1 METSLLEQDLAPP
14 ELEEILEGKEY
25 AYRYPRRGDIRKGVI
40 LSIGPEEIVVNIG
53 LKREG
58 IVPSSDLERLGEEA
72 VSELE
77 VGNEVPVFIL
87 KPRDQSG
94 NMIVS
99 LHRARLEQDWLN
111 AQELLVSKEV
121 WEGIASGYNRGGLV
135 VPFGKVRGFV
145 PASQITSFPRRL
157 HPDQRESKLA
167 EMVGR
172 KLHLRVIEVDRR
184 RRRLVFSERAGE
196 RKWREQQRERLM
208 QELCEG
214 DIVRGTVSNLCDFGA
229 FVDVGGADGL
239 VHVSELSWQRVRHP
253 REVLHVGEKVDVYI
267 LRLDYK
273 KKRIGLSIKRLQ
285 PEPWT
290 LIDDK
295 YDVGQLLE
303 GTITKVTDFG
313 AFALIKEG
321 VEGLIHISELA
332 EPAPNHPDEILR
344 EGDQLLLRIVK
355 LDVRRRRLGLSL
367 KRVLQSEWDEWAAQF
382 EEPEEPQLE
391 ETEPAEVAEW
401 EELQP
406 VEDEQ
411 PEVGGPEAPF
421 DTLRNSGRSAEPVAA
436 VSGDEIE
443 IVEED
448 QGVESNG
455 SEEVEVVTNDAGFWT
470 SFVEEEKGDSP
481 DGMERLRPFGVEFEG
496 LQPGETR

>member
-14 ELEEILEGKEY
+14 ELEEFLEGEEY
-25 AYRYPRRGDIRKGVI
+25 AYHRPQRGDIRKGVI
-40 LSIGPEEIVVNIG
+40 LSISPEEIVVNVG

-58 IVPSSDLERLGEEA
+58 IVPSSDMEKLGEEA
-72 VSELE
+72 ISELE
-77 VGNEVPVFIL
+77 VGDTVPVFIL
-87 KPRDQSG
+87 KPRDQNG

-111 AQELLVSKEV
+111 AQELLASGEV
-121 WEGIASGYNRGGLV
+121 WEGVVSSYNRGGLV

-145 PASQITSFPRRL
+145 PASQITNFPRRL
-157 HPDQRESKLA
+157 PPDQRESRLA

-196 RKWREQQRERLM
+196 REWREQQRERLM

-214 DIVRGTVSNLCDFGA
+214 DIVHGTVSNLCNFGA
-229 FVDVGGADGL
+229 FVDIGGADGL

-253 REVLHVGEKVDVYI
+253 QEVLQVGEEVDVYV
-267 LRLDYK
+267 LRLDYE

-295 YDVGQLLE
+295 YDVGQLVE

-332 EPAPNHPDEILR
+332 EPAPNHPSEIVQ
-344 EGDQLLLRIVK
+344 EGERLLLRIVK

-367 KRVLQSEWDEWAAQF
+367 KRVLQSEWDEWAAQL
-382 EEPEEPQLE
+382 EEPQLE
-391 ETEPAEVAEW
+391 EMEPVEAAEW
-401 EELQP
+401 EEPQL
-406 VEDEQ
+406 VEGKA
-411 PEVGGPEAPF
+411 PEVAEPEAPS
-421 DTLRNSGRSAEPVAA
+421 DTLRYSEHPAEPVAA
-436 VSGDEIE
+436 VPGDEIE
-443 IVEED
+443 DETEIMEENQEVE
-448 QGVESNG
+448 GSG
-455 SEEVEVVTNDAGFWT
+455 SEEVKMETEIKVEVVANDAG
-470 SFVEEEKGDSP
+470 P
-481 DGMERLRPFGVEFEG
+481 
-496 LQPGETR
+496 

>member
-1 METSLLEQDLAPP
+1 METSLAEQDLAPP
-14 ELEEILEGKEY
+14 ELDEFLEGEEY
-25 AYRYPRRGDIRKGVI
+25 AYHHPQRGDIRKGVI

-58 IVPSSDLERLGEEA
+58 IVPSSDLEKLGEEA

-77 VGNEVPVFIL
+77 VGGEVPVFIL
-87 KPRDQSG
+87 KPRDQDG

-111 AQELLVSKEV
+111 AQELLASSEV
-121 WEGIASGYNRGGLV
+121 WEGVASGHNRGGLV

-145 PASQITSFPRRL
+145 PASQITNFPRRL
-157 HPDQRESKLA
+157 PPDQRESKLA

-196 RKWREQQRERLM
+196 REWREQRRERLM

-214 DIVRGTVSNLCDFGA
+214 DIVHGTVSNLCNFGA

-253 REVLHVGEKVDVYI
+253 REVLQVGEEVDVYV
-267 LRLDYK
+267 LRLDYER
-273 KKRIGLSIKRLQ
+273 KRIGLSIKRLQ

-290 LIDDK
+290 LIDDR
-295 YDVGQLLE
+295 YDVGQLVE
-303 GTITKVTDFG
+303 GTITKVTGFG

-332 EPAPNHPDEILR
+332 EPAPNHPSEIVQ
-344 EGDQLLLRIVK
+344 EGERLLLRIVK

-391 ETEPAEVAEW
+391 EIELVKVAEW
-401 EELQP
+401 EELQL
-406 VEDEQ
+406 VENKG
-411 PEVGGPEAPF
+411 PEVTEP
-421 DTLRNSGRSAEPVAA
+421 DAEPV
-436 VSGDEIE
+436 VTLLSDEIA
-443 IVEED
+443 IVAGD
-448 QGVESNG
+448 QGVESSE
-455 SEEVEVVTNDAGFWT
+455 SEEVEVVANDAGFWA
-470 SFVEEEKGDSP
+470 SFAEEG
-481 DGMERLRPFGVEFEG
+481 
-496 LQPGETR
+496 

>member
-14 ELEEILEGKEY
+14 ELEEFLEGEEY
-25 AYRYPRRGDIRKGVI
+25 AYHRPQRGDIRKGVI
-40 LSIGPEEIVVNIG
+40 LSIGPDEIVVNIG

-58 IVPSSDLERLGEEA
+58 IVPSSDLERLGDEA

-77 VGNEVPVFIL
+77 VGGEVPVFIL
-87 KPRDQSG
+87 KPRDQDG
-94 NMIVS
+94 NVIVS

-111 AQELLVSKEV
+111 AQELLASGEV
-121 WEGIASGYNRGGLV
+121 WEGVASGYNRGGLV

-145 PASQITSFPRRL
+145 PASQITNFPRRL
-157 HPDQRESKLA
+157 PPDQRESKLA
-167 EMVGR
+167 EVVGR

-196 RKWREQQRERLM
+196 REWRKQERERLM

-214 DIVRGTVSNLCDFGA
+214 DIVHGTVSNLCNFGA

-253 REVLHVGEKVDVYI
+253 RDVLQVGEEVDVYV
-267 LRLDYK
+267 LRLDYE

-295 YDVGQLLE
+295 YDVGQLVE
-303 GTITKVTDFG
+303 GTVTKVTDFG

-321 VEGLIHISELA
+321 VEGLLHISELA
-332 EPAPNHPDEILR
+332 EPAPNHPNEIVK
-344 EGDQLLLRIVK
+344 EGERLLLRIVK

-382 EEPEEPQLE
+382 KEPEEPQLE
-391 ETEPAEVAEW
+391 EIELAKVAEW
-401 EELQP
+401 EELQL
-406 VEDEQ
+406 VEDEG
-411 PEVGGPEAPF
+411 PEVAEPEAPF
-421 DTLRNSGRSAEPVAA
+421 DTPRHSGGSVEPVAA
-436 VSGDEIE
+436 VSGDAIE
-443 IVEED
+443 IVEGD
-448 QGVESNG
+448 QGVESSE
-455 SEEVEVVTNDAGFWT
+455 SEEGEVVVNDAGF
-470 SFVEEEKGDSP
+470 
-481 DGMERLRPFGVEFEG
+481 
-496 LQPGETR
+496 

>member
-1 METSLLEQDLAPP
+1 METSLLEQDLVPP
-14 ELEEILEGKEY
+14 ELEEFLEGEEY
-25 AYRYPRRGDIRKGVI
+25 AYHHPQRGDIRKGVI

-58 IVPSSDLERLGEEA
+58 IVPSSDLERMGDEA

-77 VGNEVPVFIL
+77 VGGEVPVFIL
-87 KPRDQSG
+87 KPRDQDG
-94 NMIVS
+94 NVIVS

-111 AQELLVSKEV
+111 AQELLASGEM
-121 WEGIASGYNRGGLV
+121 WEGVASGYNRGGLV

-145 PASQITSFPRRL
+145 PASQITNFPRRL
-157 HPDQRESKLA
+157 PPDQRESKLA
-167 EMVGR
+167 EVVGR

-196 RKWREQQRERLM
+196 REWRKQQRERLM

-214 DIVRGTVSNLCDFGA
+214 DIVHGTVSNLCNFGA

-253 REVLHVGEKVDVYI
+253 REVLQVGEEVDVYV
-267 LRLDYK
+267 LRLDYE

-295 YDVGQLLE
+295 YDVGQLVE
-303 GTITKVTDFG
+303 GTVTKVTDFG

-332 EPAPNHPDEILR
+332 EPAPNHPNAIVK
-344 EGDQLLLRIVK
+344 EGERLLLRIVK

-382 EEPEEPQLE
+382 KEPEEPQLE
-391 ETEPAEVAEW
+391 EIELAEVAEW
-401 EELQP
+401 EELQL
-406 VEDEQ
+406 VEDEG
-411 PEVGGPEAPF
+411 PEVAEPEAPF
-421 DTLRNSGRSAEPVAA
+421 DTLRHSGGSAEPVAA
-436 VSGDEIE
+436 VSGDAIE
-443 IVEED
+443 IVKGD
-448 QGVESNG
+448 QGVESSE
-455 SEEVEVVTNDAGFWT
+455 SEEVEVVVNDTGF
-470 SFVEEEKGDSP
+470 
-481 DGMERLRPFGVEFEG
+481 
-496 LQPGETR
+496 

>member
-1 METSLLEQDLAPP
+1 MKTSLTAQDLAPP
-14 ELEEILEGKEY
+14 ELEEFLEGEEY
-25 AYRYPRRGDIRKGVI
+25 AYQRPRRGDIRKGVI

-77 VGNEVPVFIL
+77 VGSEVPVLIL
-87 KPRDQSG
+87 KPHDQSG

-111 AQELLVSKEV
+111 AQELLASGEV
-121 WEGIASGYNRGGLV
+121 WEGVVSGYNRGGLV
-135 VPFGKVRGFV
+135 VLFGKVRGFV
-145 PASQITSFPRRL
+145 PASQITNFPRRL
-157 HPDQRESKLA
+157 PPDQRESKLA

-196 RKWREQQRERLM
+196 REWREQQRERLM

-214 DIVRGTVSNLCDFGA
+214 DIVHGTVSNLCKFGA

-253 REVLHVGEKVDVYI
+253 REVLQVGEKVDVYV
-267 LRLDYK
+267 LRLDYER
-273 KKRIGLSIKRLQ
+273 KRIGLSIKRLQ

-295 YDVGQLLE
+295 YDVGQLVE
-303 GTITKVTDFG
+303 GTVTKVTDFG
-313 AFALIKEG
+313 AFAAIKEG

-332 EPAPNHPDEILR
+332 EPAPNHPSEIVK
-344 EGDQLLLRIVK
+344 EGERLLLRIVR
-355 LDVRRRRLGLSL
+355 LDARRRRLGLSL

-382 EEPEEPQLE
+382 EEAEEAQLE
-391 ETEPAEVAEW
+391 ELEPAESAEW
-401 EELQP
+401 EELQLVGEEP
-406 VEDEQ
+406 ELAE
-411 PEVGGPEAPF
+411 PEV
-421 DTLRNSGRSAEPVAA
+421 EPVAA
-436 VSGDEIE
+436 VLGDEVE
-443 IVEED
+443 IVEGD
-448 QGVESNG
+448 WRVESGEN
-455 SEEVEVVTNDAGFWT
+455 EEVEVVANDAGFWT
-470 SFVEEEKGDSP
+470 SFVEEG
-481 DGMERLRPFGVEFEG
+481 
-496 LQPGETR
+496 

>member
-1 METSLLEQDLAPP
+1 MKTSLTEQDLAPP
-14 ELEEILEGKEY
+14 ELEEFLEGEEY
-25 AYRYPRRGDIRKGVI
+25 AYHRPQRGDIRKGVI
-40 LSIGPEEIVVNIG
+40 LSIDPEEIVVNIG

-58 IVPSSDLERLGEEA
+58 IVPSSDLEKLGEEA

-77 VGNEVPVFIL
+77 VGSEVPVFIL
-87 KPRDQSG
+87 RPHDQRG

-111 AQELLVSKEV
+111 AQELLASGEV
-121 WEGIASGYNRGGLV
+121 WEGVASGYNRGGLV

-145 PASQITSFPRRL
+145 PASQITNFPRRL
-157 HPDQRESKLA
+157 PPDQRESKLA

-196 RKWREQQRERLM
+196 REWREQQRERLM

-214 DIVRGTVSNLCDFGA
+214 DIVHGKVSNLCKFGA

-253 REVLHVGEKVDVYI
+253 REVLQVGEEVDVYV
-267 LRLDYK
+267 LRLDYER
-273 KKRIGLSIKRLQ
+273 KRIGLSIKRLQ

-295 YDVGQLLE
+295 YDLGQLVE

-332 EPAPNHPDEILR
+332 EPAPNHPSEIVQ
-344 EGDQLLLRIVK
+344 EGERLLLRIVK

-382 EEPEEPQLE
+382 EGLEESQLE
-391 ETEPAEVAEW
+391 EIELAEVAEW
-401 EELQP
+401 EELQL
-406 VEDEQ
+406 VEDKR
-411 PEVGGPEAPF
+411 PEVTEPEAPF
-421 DTLRNSGRSAEPVAA
+421 DTLRNSGCSTEPV
-436 VSGDEIE
+436 VTLSGDEIE
-443 IVEED
+443 IVEGD
-448 QGVESNG
+448 QGVESSE
-455 SEEVEVVTNDAGFWT
+455 SEEVEVVANDAGFWA
-470 SFVEEEKGDSP
+470 SFVEEG
-481 DGMERLRPFGVEFEG
+481 
-496 LQPGETR
+496 

>member
-14 ELEEILEGKEY
+14 ELEEFLEGGEY
-25 AYRYPRRGDIRKGVI
+25 TYRYPRRGDIRKGVI

-58 IVPSSDLERLGEEA
+58 IVPSSDLERLGGEA

-77 VGNEVPVFIL
+77 VGDTVPVFIL
-87 KPRDQSG
+87 KPRDQNG

-111 AQELLVSKEV
+111 AQELLASGEV
-121 WEGIASGYNRGGLV
+121 WEGVVSGYNRGGV
-135 VPFGKVRGFV
+135 VVLFGKVRGFV
-145 PASQITSFPRRL
+145 PASQITGFPRRL
-157 HPDQRESKLA
+157 PPDQRESRLA
-167 EMVGR
+167 EMVDR

-196 RKWREQQRERLM
+196 RQWREQQRERLM

-239 VHVSELSWQRVRHP
+239 VHVSELAWQRVRHP
-253 REVLHVGEKVDVYI
+253 REVLQVGEEIDVYV
-267 LRLDYK
+267 LRLDYE
-273 KKRIGLSIKRLQ
+273 KKRIGLSIKRLH

-295 YDVGQLLE
+295 YDVGQLVE
-303 GTITKVTDFG
+303 GTVTKVTDFG
-313 AFALIKEG
+313 AFALVKEG
-321 VEGLIHISELA
+321 VEGLIHISEMA
-332 EPAPNHPDEILR
+332 EPAPNRPSEIVK
-344 EGDQLLLRIVK
+344 EGERLLLRIVK

-367 KRVLQSEWDEWAAQF
+367 KRVLPSERDEWAAQF
-382 EEPEEPQLE
+382 EEPEESQLGE
-391 ETEPAEVAEW
+391 IEPAEVAEW

-406 VEDEQ
+406 VEDKV
-411 PEVGGPEAPF
+411 PEVTEPEV
-421 DTLRNSGRSAEPVAA
+421 EPV
-436 VSGDEIE
+436 VTLSDDEIE
-443 IVEED
+443 IVEGD
-448 QGVESNG
+448 QEIES
-455 SEEVEVVTNDAGFWT
+455 SEGEVEVVANDAGFWT
-470 SFVEEEKGDSP
+470 SSVEEG
-481 DGMERLRPFGVEFEG
+481 
-496 LQPGETR
+496 

>member
-1 METSLLEQDLAPP
+1 MKTSLTEQDLAPP
-14 ELEEILEGKEY
+14 ELEEFLEGEEY
-25 AYRYPRRGDIRKGVI
+25 AYHRPQRGDIRKGVI
-40 LSIGPEEIVVNIG
+40 LSIDSEEIVVNIG

-58 IVPSSDLERLGEEA
+58 IVPSSDLEKLGEEA

-77 VGNEVPVFIL
+77 VGSEVPVFIL
-87 KPRDQSG
+87 RPHDQSG

-111 AQELLVSKEV
+111 AQELLASGEV
-121 WEGIASGYNRGGLV
+121 WEGVVSGYNRGGLV

-145 PASQITSFPRRL
+145 PASQITNFPRRL
-157 HPDQRESKLA
+157 PPDQRESKLA

-196 RKWREQQRERLM
+196 REWREQQRERLI

-214 DIVRGTVSNLCDFGA
+214 DIVHGKVSNLCKFGA

-253 REVLHVGEKVDVYI
+253 REVLQVGEEVDVYV
-267 LRLDYK
+267 LRLDYER
-273 KKRIGLSIKRLQ
+273 KRIGLSIKRLQ

-295 YDVGQLLE
+295 YDVGQLVE

-332 EPAPNHPDEILR
+332 EPAPNHPREIVQ
-344 EGDQLLLRIVK
+344 EGEQLLLRIVK

-367 KRVLQSEWDEWAAQF
+367 KRVLQSERDEWAAQF

-391 ETEPAEVAEW
+391 EIELAEVAEW
-401 EELQP
+401 EELQL
-406 VEDEQ
+406 VEDER
-411 PEVGGPEAPF
+411 PEVAEPEAPF
-421 DTLRNSGRSAEPVAA
+421 DTLRNSGCSAEPV
-436 VSGDEIE
+436 VTLSGDEIE
-443 IVEED
+443 IVEGD
-448 QGVESNG
+448 QGVESSE
-455 SEEVEVVTNDAGFWT
+455 SEEVEVVANDAGFWA
-470 SFVEEEKGDSP
+470 SFVEEG
-481 DGMERLRPFGVEFEG
+481 
-496 LQPGETR
+496 

>member
-1 METSLLEQDLAPP
+1 MIQLGVEETGIGESSTGMETSLLEQDLAPP
-14 ELEEILEGKEY
+14 ELEEFLEGEEY
-25 AYRYPRRGDIRKGVI
+25 AYHYPQRGHIRKGVI

-58 IVPSSDLERLGEEA
+58 IVPSRDLELLGEEA

-77 VGNEVPVFIL
+77 VGDKVPVFIL
-87 KPRDQSG
+87 KPRDENG
-94 NMIVS
+94 RMIVS

-111 AQELLVSKEV
+111 AQELFASGDV

-145 PASQITSFPRRL
+145 PASQITNFPRRL
-157 HPDQRESKLA
+157 PPDQRESKLA

-172 KLHLRVIEVDRR
+172 KLHLRIIEVDRR

-196 RKWREQQRERLM
+196 REWREQQRERLM
-208 QELCEG
+208 QDLCEG

-253 REVLHVGEKVDVYI
+253 REVLQVGEEVDVYV
-267 LRLDYK
+267 LRLDYE

-295 YDVGQLLE
+295 YDVGQLVE
-303 GTITKVTDFG
+303 GTVTKVTDFG
-313 AFALIKEG
+313 AFVLIKEG
-321 VEGLIHISELA
+321 IEGLLHVSELA
-332 EPAPNHPDEILR
+332 EPAPNHPSEIVQ
-344 EGDQLLLRIVK
+344 EGERLLLRIVK

-382 EEPEEPQLE
+382 EPEEPQVE
-391 ETEPAEVAEW
+391 EIELAEVAER
-401 EELQP
+401 EELQG
-406 VEDEQ
+406 VEDEVPKLTE
-411 PEVGGPEAPF
+411 PE
-421 DTLRNSGRSAEPVAA
+421 AEPV
-436 VSGDEIE
+436 VTLSGDEIE
-443 IVEED
+443 MVEGD
-448 QGVESNG
+448 QGVESSE
-455 SEEVEVVTNDAGFWT
+455 SEEVEVVANDSGFWA
-470 SFVEEEKGDSP
+470 SFVEEG
-481 DGMERLRPFGVEFEG
+481 
-496 LQPGETR
+496 